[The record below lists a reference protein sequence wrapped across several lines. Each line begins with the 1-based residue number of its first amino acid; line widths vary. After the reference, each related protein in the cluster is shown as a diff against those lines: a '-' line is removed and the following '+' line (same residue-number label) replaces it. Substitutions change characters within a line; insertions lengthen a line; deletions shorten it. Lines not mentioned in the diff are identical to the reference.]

1 MALVCAAMGCPPLR
15 TEPYEGDK
23 LDRQLNDQTRVF
35 LANPQKFR
43 LDRGQGKVYLSS
55 IFKWFGGDFVNNFG
69 TDKAFTGFSPD
80 ERAVLNFVSQYLA
93 AGDRDYLLHGKYTL
107 VYLDYDWSLNEQ

>member
-80 ERAVLNFVSQYLA
+80 ERAVLNFVSQYLP
-93 AGDRDYLLHGKYTL
+93 AGDRDYLLQGKYIL